1 MATTF
6 NIKQG
11 DLLPSV
17 EATLADAN
25 GAPINLTSAVS
36 VNFRM
41 WRQRPGESSYLI
53 DRAATVVSAVAGTVR
68 FDWQAGDTTPIGTF
82 SADFL
87 VMWPSSKPQTIPT
100 VGNLVVNVL
109 DGGLIG

>member
-17 EATLADAN
+17 EATLTDAS
-25 GAPINLTSAVS
+25 GAAINLTSAVS
-36 VNFRM
+36 VTFRM
-41 WRQRPGESSYLI
+41 WRQRPGEVAYVVS
-53 DRAATVVSAVAGTVR
+53 RAATVVSAAAGTVR
-68 FDWQAGDTTPIGTF
+68 FDWQSGDTTEIGVF

-109 DGGLIG
+109 DGGLVG